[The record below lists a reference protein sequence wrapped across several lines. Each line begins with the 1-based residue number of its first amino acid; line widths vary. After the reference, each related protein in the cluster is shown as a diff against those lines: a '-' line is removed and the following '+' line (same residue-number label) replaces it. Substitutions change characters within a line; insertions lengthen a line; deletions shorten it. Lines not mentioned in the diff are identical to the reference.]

1 MVRFGATAE
10 QPDRSGT
17 AKDRP
22 APPPGDGLLDDLGQL
37 VVHGPNVVGRCTGAR
52 AGDLLAEVEQ
62 LLLLLAVDEHEV
74 FLGDVVGIVRVA
86 RLLEAL
92 AYGLDPFVSLVG
104 DVGDLGRGSFE
115 MRLPLGRVVH
125 RTAEASLGGLVVADQ
140 DALNQVVLGGLDLDD
155 RGREMLVSDRDHFV
169 GRGRLRRRL
178 RRGVGPLMD
187 GQCQQADEDRGNRIL
202 RGCFPSLDVFWKPS
216 TRSHS
221 LS

>member
-1 MVRFGATAE
+1 MLVTRRPPAHGTLRCDSRATRPIGDCEGSTSPA
-10 QPDRSGT
+10 PRRWPSRRSGS
-17 AKDRP
+17 ARCARP
-22 APPPGDGLLDDLGQL
+22 GCRRPMHWRPG
-37 VVHGPNVVGRCTGAR
+37 GRPSGRGR
-52 AGDLLAEVEQ
+52 AVASS
-62 LLLLLAVDEHEV
+62 LAVDEHEV

-125 RTAEASLGGLVVADQ
+125 RTAEVSLGGLVVADQ

-169 GRGRLRRRL
+169 GRGRLRGACVVESAL
-178 RRGVGPLMD
+178 
-187 GQCQQADEDRGNRIL
+187 
-202 RGCFPSLDVFWKPS
+202 
-216 TRSHS
+216 
-221 LS
+221 

>member
-22 APPPGDGLLDDLGQL
+22 APPPGDGLLDGLGQL
-37 VVHGPNVVGRCTGAR
+37 VVHGP
-52 AGDLLAEVEQ
+52 DAEV
-62 LLLLLAVDEHEV
+62 
-74 FLGDVVGIVRVA
+74 
-86 RLLEAL
+86 
-92 AYGLDPFVSLVG
+92 
-104 DVGDLGRGSFE
+104 
-115 MRLPLGRVVH
+115 
-125 RTAEASLGGLVVADQ
+125 SLGGLVVADQ
-140 DALNQVVLGGLDLDD
+140 DALNQVVLGDLDLDD
-155 RGREMLVSDRDHFV
+155 RGREMLVSDCGHFV
-169 GRGRLRRRL
+169 GRCRLRGRL

-202 RGCFPSLDVFWKPS
+202 RGCFLSVDVFWKPS